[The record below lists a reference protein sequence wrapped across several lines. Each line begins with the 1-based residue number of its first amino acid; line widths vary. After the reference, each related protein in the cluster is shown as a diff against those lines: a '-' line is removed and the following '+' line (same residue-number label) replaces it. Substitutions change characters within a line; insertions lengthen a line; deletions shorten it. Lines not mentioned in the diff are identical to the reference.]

1 MVQERQPLDLT
12 AYSVTLLLTL
22 LWGLQHVAI
31 KAIIAD
37 VSPVTQA
44 AIRFFLAGLLLFAW
58 ARWQRIPLFRRDGT
72 LWAGLLAGLLFAL
85 EFVLIYG
92 GLALTNASR
101 MSVFVYLTPPLAAL
115 GLHFAVPQ
123 ERLRWRQWIGV
134 WLAFAG
140 LALAFGEGFLAGGGM
155 WLGDLCGLGA
165 AVLWAATI
173 VLIRATSLARAT
185 ATKALLYQ
193 VGVSIIV
200 LPLAAWAMGER
211 GVVAL
216 TPAVVA
222 SLAYQTLVI
231 AFASFLA
238 WFWLMTR
245 YRVGPLAVML
255 FATPL
260 FGVLAGVLFLGDPL
274 TLVLFAAAG
283 LVACGIALVNWPRR
297 SS

>member
-12 AYSVTLLLTL
+12 AYSVTLLLTV
-22 LWGLQHVAI
+22 LWGVQHVAI
-31 KAIIAD
+31 KAVIAD

-58 ARWQRIPLFRRDGT
+58 ARWQRIPIFARDGT

-123 ERLRWRQWIGV
+123 ERLSLRQWAGIG
-134 WLAFAG
+134 LAFAG
-140 LALAFGEGFLAGGGM
+140 LALAFADGFFAGGRT
-155 WLGDLCGLGA
+155 WRGDLCGVGA

-173 VLIRATSLARAT
+173 VLVRATSLSRT
-185 ATKALLYQ
+185 TGTKALLYQ
-193 VGVSIIV
+193 IAVASLV

-216 TPAVVA
+216 TPAAVA

-238 WFWLMTR
+238 WFWLLTR
-245 YRVGPLAVML
+245 YRAGPLAVML
-255 FATPL
+255 FPTPL
-260 FGVLAGVLFLGDPL
+260 FGVVAGAVFLGEPF
-274 TLVLFAAAG
+274 TAVLFAAAA
-283 LVACGIALVNWPRR
+283 LVGCGIALVNWSRR